1 MNSSSKR
8 LFFSYNAI
16 FDIDIDD
23 LHNFFRIQLNSNNR
37 TLLYCIISI
46 INDKTYVYCELDR
59 KICIQNKYFLMIK
72 SDLEVMIP
80 TFYSTLNKIEIMK
93 FLHEGKVLINEDNLI
108 FYLNTL
114 SMVAFFST
122 CAGFSGSSPVATKNV
137 FAK

>member
-8 LFFSYNAI
+8 LFFSYNTI

-72 SDLEVMIP
+72 SDLEVMVP
-80 TFYSTLNKIEIMK
+80 TFYSTFNKIEIMK

-108 FYLNTL
+108 FYLNRRRKHKK
-114 SMVAFFST
+114 FEKIK
-122 CAGFSGSSPVATKNV
+122 KNNTI
-137 FAK
+137 

>member
-8 LFFSYNAI
+8 LFFSYNTI

-46 INDKTYVYCELDR
+46 IDDKTYVYCELDR

-80 TFYSTLNKIEIMK
+80 TFYSTFNKIEIMK

-108 FYLNTL
+108 FYLNRRRKHKK
-114 SMVAFFST
+114 FEKIK
-122 CAGFSGSSPVATKNV
+122 KNNTI
-137 FAK
+137 